1 MDREQRVRQQSEWLE
16 PLIWQCTP
24 EQLRALEAILAAQL
38 AALGVTMKE
47 VFAHLSDEDLIL
59 AIQKGFLV
67 KEAFEELLE
76 NRYKKILFRW
86 CYYWGLSFED
96 AEDLAHTLFLKF
108 WMSRF
113 DSYEAPGEKCDNFR
127 SFLWTTAYHR
137 WLQERRKKKPG
148 FLEGCPEP
156 STNGH
161 SAEQLVREL
170 QEQLEAA
177 VCRLPELDQRIM
189 RAKLG
194 GRTLREIAAELGLTY
209 RAVAMRLF
217 RARNFLEQS
226 LELPQRNRAERGSS

>member
-16 PLIWQCTP
+16 PLVWQCTP
-24 EQLRALEAILAAQL
+24 EQLCALQAILAAQF

-47 VFAHLSDEDLIL
+47 VLAHLSDEGLIL

-76 NRYKKILFRW
+76 NRYKKLLFRW
-86 CYYWGLSFED
+86 CYHWGLTFED
-96 AEDLAHTLFLKF
+96 TEDLAHTLFLKF

-113 DSYEAPGEKCDNFR
+113 DSYEPQGENSDNFR
-127 SFLWTTAYHR
+127 SYLWTTAYHR
-137 WLQERRKKKPG
+137 WLQERRTKKPG

-170 QEQLEAA
+170 HEQLEAA
-177 VCRLPELDQRIM
+177 LNRLPELDQRIM
-189 RAKLG
+189 RAKLDR
-194 GRTLREIAAELGLTY
+194 RTLPEIAAELGLTY

-217 RARNFLEQS
+217 RARNFLERA
-226 LELPQRNRAERGSS
+226 LELPQRSRSKQG